1 MNLINAT
8 LLLVYFLNMS
18 KFYAFVSRVY
28 IYVFYD
34 FTIFHIVLYD
44 YFIGVNMCACHLR
57 VFLNKLTYL
66 FLKVVRQ

>member
-1 MNLINAT
+1 MHL
-8 LLLVYFLNMS
+8 FH
-18 KFYAFVSRVY
+18 VY

-44 YFIGVNMCACHLR
+44 YFVCVNMCACHLR